1 MNLVSSFRVTTGIAY
16 QKMALS
22 SSASEK
28 YDFVRKGRKILGAAL
43 NYMDIVRSRNVAV
56 PAEPLLFLKPT
67 TSYITEGNPIVIPK
81 VFTKVAHEV
90 ELGVIIGKQCK
101 NVKKGEAFNYISGY
115 CLALDMTAQCNLGLA
130 RKNGHPWSLGKGFD
144 TSTPVSGFIS
154 ANDIRDPHKVSL
166 WLKVN
171 GQLRQQGN
179 TEDLIFKVDDLIAYS
194 SKYMTLEPNDLILT
208 GTPDGALPVKAG
220 DVIEAGIGD
229 NLRIVFEVKDEV

>member
-1 MNLVSSFRVTTGIAY
+1 MNNIFPSTL
-16 QKMALS
+16 
-22 SSASEK
+22 K
-28 YDFVRKGRKILGAAL
+28 YIL
-43 NYMDIVRSRNVAV
+43 
-56 PAEPLLFLKPT
+56 
-67 TSYITEGNPIVIPK
+67 YIIHIYFKIPK

-101 NVKKGEAFNYISGY
+101 NVKKEEAFNYISGY

-144 TSTPVSGFIS
+144 TSTAVSSFIS
-154 ANDIRDPHKVSL
+154 VSDIKDPHKVPL

-208 GTPDGALPVKAG
+208 GTPDGAFPVKAG

-229 NLRIVFEVKDEV
+229 NLKIVFEVVDDV